1 MIQIEETDGS
11 VLGCLE
17 LELGIY
23 LGFVIWYLGF
33 AADALHC

>member
-1 MIQIEETDGS
+1 MTKIQNKNES

-33 AADALHC
+33 IADAFHC